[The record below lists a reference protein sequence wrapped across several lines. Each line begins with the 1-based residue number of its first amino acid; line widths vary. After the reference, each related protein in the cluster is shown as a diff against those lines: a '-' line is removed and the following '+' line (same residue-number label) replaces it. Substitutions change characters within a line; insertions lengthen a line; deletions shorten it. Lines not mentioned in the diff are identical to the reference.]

1 MAEKYSLFSLLSTKV
16 LQIHFVTLQDEHV
29 GEKVDSLAVDGKTV
43 STAEA
48 QLSAH
53 TAQQL
58 QQASKQTKRV
68 GLSKRVETAAPLE
81 SLKYET
87 DNQKLLQHEQK
98 LKAVEQQ
105 VLPHSP
111 HYIQNS
117 FISNSKLTYIF
128 SHLVRKL
135 ALPKDVISL
144 KRYISKNIVLLE
156 T

>member
-1 MAEKYSLFSLLSTKV
+1 
-16 LQIHFVTLQDEHV
+16 
-29 GEKVDSLAVDGKTV
+29 
-43 STAEA
+43 
-48 QLSAH
+48 
-53 TAQQL
+53 L

-105 VLPHSP
+105 VFPHFP
-111 HYIQNS
+111 RYIQNS
-117 FISNSKLTYIF
+117 FSSNSKLTYIF

-135 ALPKDVISL
+135 ALLKDVISL
-144 KRYISKNIVLLE
+144 KRFIQRTYYI
-156 T
+156 